1 MKPILYSETTENF
14 DTMGLGVLED
24 CIKCEVEEERNGK
37 FEAVLQYPK
46 DGPLFKELKE
56 GCFIKCKANDKQ
68 DLQIFRVYNSSKVLG
83 GVQTFYCEHVS
94 YRLNRIPV
102 KKLEVENVTAT
113 EAMQY
118 LKDNSLVENK
128 FNFSADFESEL
139 STKVG
144 TPSSVRKMLGGITGS
159 ILDTWNGEYE
169 WDNFNVILHKQ
180 RGDYKSLSI
189 TYGKNLLELNQTK
202 SIGEVYTAVL
212 PYATYLGE
220 NNEEVKVELEE
231 GFIPYEDITAK
242 EHSVLVKDFSEL
254 FEDNEEITEET
265 LRSKCKSWMLDNKLY
280 LPSLN
285 LVINFA
291 KLEQTEDFKDFLS
304 LDSVNLCDWVIVR
317 YPDFGIDERI
327 EVIRVVYDSLLE
339 RYNEIELGDKK
350 STLNS
355 SVSNVEASIGPNGGK
370 LSKIEREYV
379 EAIKNATELITGNSG
394 GYVVLRPGTKPE
406 EILVMDTAD
415 INTAKNVWRWNK
427 AGLAHSSNG
436 YKGPFDVAITQDGKI
451 VADYILAGILKG
463 ITIEGNRIIGGSIE
477 GSEISTEKD
486 VNVGNNINLNVNDGT
501 EVKTIRF
508 SDQAS
513 ITFLRVGGTNEI
525 SIRAYD
531 PNGGQGYTK
540 VSAMY
545 SNTGKTR
552 QGLEVF
558 VRGNDGSS
566 ETYSMTADGAYFGGN
581 LHVSG
586 KKNRVVKTESFGNR
600 LMNAI
605 ESANAVFEDFGSA
618 ETDKKGIAHIKFDK
632 VFLETVNTKCEYQV
646 FLQEYVGRTVKLVE
660 KNEDGFMVFGNPN
673 SRFDWRVC
681 VKQRGYENTRLERVA
696 ERGVEDER

>member
-68 DLQIFRVYNSSKVLG
+68 GLQIFRVYNSSKVLG

-128 FNFSADFESEL
+128 FNFSSDFESEL
-139 STKVG
+139 STKVD

-212 PYATYLGE
+212 PYATYLDE

-231 GFIPYEDITAK
+231 GFIPYEDITVK

-463 ITIEGNRIIGGSIE
+463 ITIEGNRIEGNRIIGGSIE

-486 VNVGNNINLNVNDGT
+486 VKVGNNIYIGNQTQEKFKQIAFNSDVKIVFNSGGIQLQIGNASYVFTNNL
-501 EVKTIRF
+501 F
-508 SDQAS
+508 
-513 ITFLRVGGTNEI
+513 TFNIGANQILSYLSGVINI
-525 SIRAYD
+525 S
-531 PNGGQGYTK
+531 
-540 VSAMY
+540 S
-545 SNTGKTR
+545 
-552 QGLEVF
+552 GLHV
-558 VRGNDGSS
+558 DGSFS
-566 ETYSMTADGAYFGGN
+566 
-581 LHVSG
+581 VSG
-586 KKNRVVKTESFGNR
+586 KKNRVVKTENFGNR

-681 VKQRGYENTRLERVA
+681 VKQRGYENTRLERVV
-696 ERGVEDER
+696 ERGEEDEC